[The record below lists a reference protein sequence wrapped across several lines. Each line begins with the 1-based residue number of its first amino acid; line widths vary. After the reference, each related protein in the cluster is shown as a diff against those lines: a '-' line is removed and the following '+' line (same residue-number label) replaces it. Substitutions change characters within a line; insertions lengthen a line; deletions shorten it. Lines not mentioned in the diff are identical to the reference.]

1 MKEFYHSE
9 GFTVDF
15 SVKETL
21 DKINMYVKD
30 KTHGKIKQAV
40 DNLDT
45 DTLMFLLNYIYFKG
59 KHTHK

>member
-1 MKEFYHSE
+1 MKEFYQSE

-40 DNLDT
+40 DNHS
-45 DTLMFLLNYIYFKG
+45 G
-59 KHTHK
+59 H